1 MLFIYDYRHLMGKEA
16 MVQSEARKMGFEC
29 PASAFE
35 LTFALAADVAAT
47 RATGSG
53 VGVAEQRVEHQSR
66 ILQAIT
72 FLLTSHAALNRS
84 EAKEPFLYFVM
95 GHVFVQFFSR
105 AGMFSV
111 QLIDSNDGLMENFV
125 RQCRSNAFGSLAF
138 DKAVPGVL
146 LRLSFCGPSEVY
158 GIGAQSTSDRRLE
171 LHHVGAGVV
180 SAKLREDGLLE
191 SCFISL
197 SPQPLMDDAYRIVG
211 RVSDGLDALKKIS
224 LAPCTGNDRLEC
236 PVVVDSV
243 RIHHAATVTLEGTA
257 LANKVIW
264 NGRRTKKSVFLRFIM
279 LSYETTLLLQSV
291 DLFAFPNDSLCPSLF
306 GLYYLQ
312 LEIHLFLYFFYILSH
327 TMSTTTCDAEA
338 FLFGML
344 GAAASLGLANIGAAY
359 GTAKAGV
366 AVAQLGMVQP
376 SRVMRGI
383 VPVVMAGILGIYG
396 LIVSVIVSNNIKN
409 TGYPLFSG
417 FMHLGAG
424 LAAGFASLGA
434 GYAIGVVGDICCY
447 AYAKTEKIFV
457 PMILMLIFAEALGL
471 YGLIIAL
478 LMNNKATAAHGHCTN
493 QLYDLK
499 NKAGFARFHFCCILM
514 IELMILISLSF
525 FTFAFLRKPRSDAE
539 ELHDGR
545 LVIAGNTFNNFKERL
560 QDDEVKAICIA
571 ATGSSDIM
579 TIELPYNSLT
589 STGVEHL
596 ATSYRAGAFDSISE
610 LDLTSNSIG
619 SAGAIA
625 LADALRNN
633 HCLMRLTLSGNPL
646 GDGSGPAIE
655 SMLRENKC
663 IAKLD
668 LAQCDLTMKDLVYIF
683 GALEENTSLVSL
695 DVGRPLL
702 INPDDV
708 NYVVHHL
715 SLALRRNTALC
726 ELGLSHCNLVDSN
739 LQQLIPAFC
748 SAGITRLSLR
758 GNRLSQDGGE
768 MLARLLERKQDF
780 IALDVSNNRIRD
792 VGASA
797 IAKSICTHPH
807 LQGLYLENNTIG
819 EKGLTTLASAIDS
832 SRSLV
837 ALSLWGNDFSGDAI
851 PAFYRIKDRLDV
863 LNALTL
869 GCIWLMGSL
878 QCTMHR
884 KIIITIQRRVLTGY
898 RQMQHLLNSSMKS
911 DIELADYLADQNQ
924 LYAYYLSRCG
934 TYHVHRPNRFVLE
947 LLEEDIPAHYKRL
960 KYESKQRQ
968 LPDWMALEEIEGDT
982 EEQKER
988 RICMIPL
995 SKRRLFRITGTGTL
1009 GEEIH
1014 LGARGMMAVLDLVAQ
1029 LPLVEELDLSNLSS
1043 WYIDDAFPFHS
1054 VRCGSCGAF
1063 LRRIDIRG
1071 QPIGTLAAN
1080 EILELCRANPRINRV
1095 LFTREGVDYRLC
1107 AQLDKVLQQND
1118 GKEIGPAALPECV
1131 PECITSLPRIDRKTL
1146 REQQI
1151 LRAMLESDDH
1161 FTGLLT
1167 EDETQQLVHTRTMST
1182 AEVITRCNGRGLR
1195 GDGEHLFVLK
1205 SGRIRAFTDLVGFT
1219 LQRGD
1224 YFGEKYDEVL
1234 FSTCLFQ
1241 EELRGVIYAIPL
1253 TYCRK
1258 IVDCWEDR
1266 LTDFYPLISKSPFF
1280 QPLATWCRIR
1290 VCTCSVR
1297 HTFEPGAIVVPAAD
1311 FTAAMWVVQDGVFYA
1326 LAGSEEEIDRTGRF
1340 DPYPFYSSEVFG
1352 GESLVARKKCS
1363 SVNIIAG
1370 KERGSYSAIC
1380 ISGSAVRILTDQLGQ
1395 VLLSLVRPYSTHEDV
1410 GAEALKLD
1418 ADDIKNTDL
1427 KYFRLFSQLSR
1438 YLLTH
1443 IFSHISSHKICDT
1456 QRTNKLPPLKNKQH
1470 LVSSTRVRMKGI
1482 IVFRICELVQHVHSL
1497 CEFCITLLPFRQC
1510 IKCVEYYKIAKQPYT
1525 TQGAKCLRLFPIS
1538 QRFYSL
1544 VFHTDRPRAN
1554 LFVVVVVVQ
1563 WNTTGLLENFEDIN
1577 AKATPISSLN
1587 NKRTQTYYI
1596 KTASQKD
1603 ASDHRVKSY
1612 DLLASMS
1619 APTPKMLFNYL
1630 RQLKCATATRGTKK
1644 INLKEK
1650 FFPLSGSSDT
1660 SLRPKAVM
1668 VWLHCWSPFNVQLAP
1683 GTKNAFTAESTI
1695 QLHSRKILLSERHLC
1710 YVL

>member
-1 MLFIYDYRHLMGKEA
+1 
-16 MVQSEARKMGFEC
+16 
-29 PASAFE
+29 
-35 LTFALAADVAAT
+35 
-47 RATGSG
+47 
-53 VGVAEQRVEHQSR
+53 
-66 ILQAIT
+66 
-72 FLLTSHAALNRS
+72 
-84 EAKEPFLYFVM
+84 
-95 GHVFVQFFSR
+95 
-105 AGMFSV
+105 
-111 QLIDSNDGLMENFV
+111 
-125 RQCRSNAFGSLAF
+125 
-138 DKAVPGVL
+138 
-146 LRLSFCGPSEVY
+146 
-158 GIGAQSTSDRRLE
+158 
-171 LHHVGAGVV
+171 
-180 SAKLREDGLLE
+180 
-191 SCFISL
+191 
-197 SPQPLMDDAYRIVG
+197 
-211 RVSDGLDALKKIS
+211 
-224 LAPCTGNDRLEC
+224 
-236 PVVVDSV
+236 
-243 RIHHAATVTLEGTA
+243 
-257 LANKVIW
+257 
-264 NGRRTKKSVFLRFIM
+264 
-279 LSYETTLLLQSV
+279 
-291 DLFAFPNDSLCPSLF
+291 
-306 GLYYLQ
+306 
-312 LEIHLFLYFFYILSH
+312 
-327 TMSTTTCDAEA
+327 MS
-338 FLFGML
+338 
-344 GAAASLGLANIGAAY
+344 
-359 GTAKAGV
+359 
-366 AVAQLGMVQP
+366 
-376 SRVMRGI
+376 
-383 VPVVMAGILGIYG
+383 
-396 LIVSVIVSNNIKN
+396 
-409 TGYPLFSG
+409 
-417 FMHLGAG
+417 
-424 LAAGFASLGA
+424 
-434 GYAIGVVGDICCY
+434 
-447 AYAKTEKIFV
+447 
-457 PMILMLIFAEALGL
+457 
-471 YGLIIAL
+471 
-478 LMNNKATAAHGHCTN
+478 
-493 QLYDLK
+493 DLK

-863 LNALTL
+863 L
-869 GCIWLMGSL
+869 
-878 QCTMHR
+878 QCVDFGLYLVDGEPA
-884 KIIITIQRRVLTGY
+884 I
-898 RQMQHLLNSSMKS
+898 NSSMKS

-1043 WYIDDAFPFHS
+1043 WYIDDAFPFHCTFS
-1054 VRCGSCGAF
+1054 GNDVIHKLCDVARVAPS

-1167 EDETQQLVHTRTMST
+1167 EDETQQLVLHTRTMST
-1182 AEVITRCNGRGLR
+1182 AE
-1195 GDGEHLFVLK
+1195 

-1280 QPLATWCRIR
+1280 STLGYLVPNK
-1290 VCTCSVR
+1290 SV
-1297 HTFEPGAIVVPAAD
+1297 HLLY

-1418 ADDIKNTDL
+1418 ADDIKV
-1427 KYFRLFSQLSR
+1427 
-1438 YLLTH
+1438 H
-1443 IFSHISSHKICDT
+1443 
-1456 QRTNKLPPLKNKQH
+1456 
-1470 LVSSTRVRMKGI
+1470 RM
-1482 IVFRICELVQHVHSL
+1482 
-1497 CEFCITLLPFRQC
+1497 
-1510 IKCVEYYKIAKQPYT
+1510 
-1525 TQGAKCLRLFPIS
+1525 
-1538 QRFYSL
+1538 
-1544 VFHTDRPRAN
+1544 
-1554 LFVVVVVVQ
+1554 
-1563 WNTTGLLENFEDIN
+1563 
-1577 AKATPISSLN
+1577 
-1587 NKRTQTYYI
+1587 
-1596 KTASQKD
+1596 
-1603 ASDHRVKSY
+1603 
-1612 DLLASMS
+1612 
-1619 APTPKMLFNYL
+1619 
-1630 RQLKCATATRGTKK
+1630 
-1644 INLKEK
+1644 
-1650 FFPLSGSSDT
+1650 
-1660 SLRPKAVM
+1660 
-1668 VWLHCWSPFNVQLAP
+1668 
-1683 GTKNAFTAESTI
+1683 
-1695 QLHSRKILLSERHLC
+1695 
-1710 YVL
+1710 